1 MKKLLSTLLLTLI
14 GVSVQA
20 QNNSLACQDD
30 AATGFLWENGR
41 WVTKSFKKIKFILI
55 QTNSGLTIES
65 VAKAMDSDSKQ
76 VSCRKFG
83 IPISCTD
90 ETGSSLFFDPRTLK
104 GGVSHLFGSTNSG
117 IKRDSVEVQVFS
129 CTPL

>member
-20 QNNSLACQDD
+20 QNISLACQDE

-41 WVTKSFKKIKFILI
+41 WVTKSFKKLKFILI
-55 QTNSGLTIES
+55 QTNSGLTLES
-65 VAKAMDSDSKQ
+65 VAKAMDGDSKQ
-76 VSCRKFG
+76 VSCSNVG

-90 ETGSSLFFDPRTLK
+90 QTGSSLFFDPRTLQ
-104 GGVSHLFGSTNSG
+104 GGVSQLFGSTNSG
-117 IKRDSVEVQVFS
+117 TKRDTVSVNVFS